1 MMLAPRVV
9 IGDVDR
15 YADHDG
21 YYWYAKTHIVDGKP
35 VLVHFASGN
44 GGNRIHVVPSARY
57 VVVINSSA

>member
-35 VLVHFASGN
+35 VLVHFASGMAVT
-44 GGNRIHVVPSARY
+44 RSTWCRRRATWW
-57 VVVINSSA
+57 